1 MLPESVAREI
11 IASHQ
16 QRPRNRGEL
25 VGAPFITLE
34 NPTCGDRVTVWVRLE
49 GDTIADLHSDGKGCA
64 ISQSS
69 ASLMTVALKG
79 RTRTEAR
86 ALAATF
92 REMVMG
98 EAEPGRAD
106 PQLGDLMAL
115 SGVSRLH
122 ARRKCALLPWQALE
136 GLLNAQSM
144 NAQSAGQI
152 GPTLPGPDS

>member
-98 EAEPGRAD
+98 EAAPGRAD
-106 PQLGDLMAL
+106 PPLGDLMAL

-136 GLLNAQSM
+136 GLLNAQSV
-144 NAQSAGQI
+144 NAEGVGQI
-152 GPTLPGPDS
+152 GPTQPGPDS

>member
-25 VGAPFITLE
+25 PGAPFITLE
-34 NPTCGDRVTVWVRLE
+34 NPACGDRVTVWARLE
-49 GDTIADLHSDGKGCA
+49 GEVIADLHADGKGCA

-79 RTRTEAR
+79 RTLAEAQ
-86 ALAATF
+86 ALAASF
-92 REMVMG
+92 RQLVMG
-98 EAEPGRAD
+98 EAAPDDLNLR
-106 PQLGDLMAL
+106 LGDLMAL

-122 ARRKCALLPWQALE
+122 ARRKCALLPWRALE
-136 GLLNAQSM
+136 GLLTAPGTPH
-144 NAQSAGQI
+144 APDGGQ
-152 GPTLPGPDS
+152 PD

>member
-49 GDTIADLHSDGKGCA
+49 GNTIADLHSDGKGCA

-79 RTRTEAR
+79 KALAEAQ
-86 ALAATF
+86 ALAARF
-92 REMVMG
+92 RRMVMG
-98 EAEPGRAD
+98 EAAPGD
-106 PQLGDLMAL
+106 GLHLGDLTAL

-122 ARRKCALLPWQALE
+122 ARRKCALLPWRALE
-136 GLLNAQSM
+136 GLLTASG
-144 NAQSAGQI
+144 AVDTATTDAPDVTSIGQ
-152 GPTLPGPDS
+152 PD